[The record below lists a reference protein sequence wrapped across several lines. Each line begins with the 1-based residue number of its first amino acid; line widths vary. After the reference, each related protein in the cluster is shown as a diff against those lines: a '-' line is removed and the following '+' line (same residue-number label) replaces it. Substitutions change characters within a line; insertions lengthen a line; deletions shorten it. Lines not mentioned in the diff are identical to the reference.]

1 MEAVV
6 NSKNLIG
13 WLLILGPLTVF
24 IFGALLDGI
33 LIGEGATPTDAVT
46 EMTAKQGLKHWLTV
60 LGSLGFVFAFIGTVL
75 LCDSMQGDNKPGRV
89 FARIGMI
96 IFTALV
102 ALAMAASMTDLASLA
117 AIQEDVTESTSA
129 AMWVEHA
136 VTIHLVGQ
144 TLWSGLFFFWGIGFI
159 MVGIALIMQK
169 KLHIIVD
176 WIFVVFGALFVIL
189 TVTPLDLAQTIGFV
203 VFGIMVLNTIAAG
216 VFQLRANES

>member
-1 MEAVV
+1 
-6 NSKNLIG
+6 
-13 WLLILGPLTVF
+13 
-24 IFGALLDGI
+24 
-33 LIGEGATPTDAVT
+33 
-46 EMTAKQGLKHWLTV
+46 
-60 LGSLGFVFAFIGTVL
+60 
-75 LCDSMQGDNKPGRV
+75 
-89 FARIGMI
+89 MI

-169 KLHIIVD
+169 RLHIVVD

-189 TVTPLDLAQTIGFV
+189 IVTPLDLAQDIEFV